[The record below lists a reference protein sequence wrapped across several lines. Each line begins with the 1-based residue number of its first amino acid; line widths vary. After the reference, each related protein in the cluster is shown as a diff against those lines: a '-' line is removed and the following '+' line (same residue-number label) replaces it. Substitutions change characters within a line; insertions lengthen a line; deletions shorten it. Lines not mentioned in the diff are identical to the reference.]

1 MNSKI
6 TVSGNIISELS
17 ERIPSNII
25 ALNELIKNAYD
36 AGADSVDIKIDS
48 KKRQLIITDGGSG
61 MDEKDINTLFHLS
74 KSRKKYGRKNQYKR
88 YTQGSKGLGFLSV
101 FKFGE
106 SVTWKTKK
114 CTGLQFSAKYREIV
128 NSDNIAKYNVN
139 IIENHDIE
147 KGTEIQ
153 IELSEDN
160 LESLLLYFSEEKNYL
175 KVIHSFDDE
184 KFTINLQINESCYSN
199 AGLYAFKKIL
209 PERQLF
215 NVKYDSNKGKIY
227 YYYNDKLIHS
237 VDFFFTSK
245 SYKLE
250 IDLLIFQFEKGHK
263 EMVSSLF
270 YNTNN
275 ELTPLIYINSNLFNN
290 YDIFDPKVMTKV
302 KTGQI
307 LNQMIGYI
315 KITSSNSMMNFNIDR
330 SQFSQNELTD
340 QIKQFLEKIN
350 KKIQEVGS
358 EYKKYLVNLKFL
370 QETESLEASTSIKDL
385 RKNIKDD
392 FKFKDKVVITKKEDK
407 FIYSIFG
414 KEISLDIKE
423 FNNLE
428 DKDKNQRDK
437 EKQEKKDEK
446 SPITPKI
453 MLAVIQLIKDE
464 IKVTIPSSQIDLRNQ
479 IKRTINSRGESIDQ
493 TNIQIKV
500 DSCLIDNGILPSIT
514 FPCSKKVEFSYLD
527 DETGLVAKEMN
538 IEFYQENTPIVTS
551 KIKKVLLVLPTKK
564 DYIISF
570 NPVISKLIEQLNK
583 LDIDEYE
590 EVIACS
596 LRSIFEICIDTI
608 IKSVKFD
615 HLNLLDPPNK
625 ELGSRVRIVIEYI
638 SSNKKNIGFIDAASL
653 IGYNNLKNIIIP
665 NEFEECIKKAHLG
678 AHKSTLYISQEQIKT
693 LADKAALFVMITNE
707 MINNT
712 SII

>member
-36 AGADSVDIKIDS
+36 AGAKSVDIKIDS
-48 KKRQLIITDGGSG
+48 KKRQLTITDGGSG

-74 KSRKKYGRKNQYKR
+74 KSKKKYGKKNQYKR

-106 SVTWKTKK
+106 CVTWKTKK
-114 CTGLQFSAKYREIV
+114 STGLQFSAKYREIV
-128 NSDNIAKYNVN
+128 SSDNIAKYNVN

-160 LESLLLYFSEEKNYL
+160 LESLLLYFLEEKNYL

-184 KFTINLQINESCYSN
+184 KFTINLQINESNYSN
-199 AGLYAFKKIL
+199 AGIYPFKKIL

-215 NVKYDSNKGKIY
+215 NVKYNSNKGKIY
-227 YYYNDKLIHS
+227 YYYYDKLIHS
-237 VDFFFTSK
+237 VDFFFISK

-250 IDLLIFQFEKGHK
+250 IDLLIFQLVKGNK
-263 EMVSSLF
+263 KMVTPLF
-270 YNTNN
+270 YNMNN

-290 YDIFDPKVMTKV
+290 YDIFDPKVMTKIQ
-302 KTGQI
+302 TGQI

-358 EYKKYLVNLKFL
+358 EYKKYLVNLDFL
-370 QETESLEASTSIKDL
+370 QETESLEASTSINDL

-407 FIYSIFG
+407 FVYSIFG
-414 KEISLDIKE
+414 KEVSLDIKE
-423 FNNLE
+423 FKKLE
-428 DKDKNQRDK
+428 DKDKNKNQRDK
-437 EKQEKKDEK
+437 EKKDEK
-446 SPITPKI
+446 SPIAPQI
-453 MLAVIQLIKDE
+453 MLAVIQLIKDQ

-479 IKRTINSRGESIDQ
+479 IKKAINSRGESIDQ
-493 TNIQIKV
+493 TDIQIKV

-538 IEFYQENTPIVTS
+538 IEFYQKNTPIVTS
-551 KIKKVLLVLPTKK
+551 KIKEVLLVLPTKK

-570 NPVISKLIEQLNK
+570 NPVISNLIEQLNK

-596 LRSIFEICIDTI
+596 LRAIFEICIDTI

-615 HLNLLDPPNK
+615 HLNLLDSKNK

-638 SSNKKNIGFIDAASL
+638 SSNKKNIGFIDTASL

-678 AHKSTLYISQEQIKT
+678 AHKSTSYISQTDIKA
-693 LADKAALFVMITNE
+693 LADKAAFFVMITNE
-707 MINNT
+707 MINNV